1 MHLEH
6 PAGALA
12 LYGQHAGSTPGVECV
27 LRFQLATN
35 APVVAFV
42 ALHALHALH
51 PLLLRLLVG
60 IAALAHGVRL
70 TDLHFQASRQ
80 PRLDPCVRHRSP
92 GQRLKTPVLVAF
104 LD

>member
-1 MHLEH
+1 MHLEV

-12 LYGQHAGSTPGVECV
+12 SCGQDTGSTPGVECV

-51 PLLLRLLVG
+51 VHFLRLLAG

-70 TDLHFQASRQ
+70 MDLLFQASRQ

-92 GQRLKTPVLVAF
+92 GQRLKTPVPVAF